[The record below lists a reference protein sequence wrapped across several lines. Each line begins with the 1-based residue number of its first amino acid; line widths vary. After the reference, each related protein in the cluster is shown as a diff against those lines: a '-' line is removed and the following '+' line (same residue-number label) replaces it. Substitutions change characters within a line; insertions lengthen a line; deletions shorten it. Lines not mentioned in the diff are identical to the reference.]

1 MSLSD
6 EQKNKNEVIV
16 TLPSLVQTG
25 PIPGDP
31 DVLDPILFDGVDVE
45 NPEENVIGIVF
56 NTKEDERKFFSMFE
70 GVRDG
75 VREKMKGTPLMIET
89 EKGSEEFEE
98 LFVLY
103 NFMSER
109 EHVHNDVVAFVGDKY
124 PEVSLDS
131 RWVKSLVYQ
140 EDLDPLGDALL
151 EKFLRELLHE

>member
-6 EQKNKNEVIV
+6 EQKNI
-16 TLPSLVQTG
+16 LPNLVQTG

-56 NTKEDERKFFSMFE
+56 NTKEDERKFFNRFE

-89 EKGSEEFEE
+89 EKGSEK
-98 LFVLY
+98 
-103 NFMSER
+103 
-109 EHVHNDVVAFVGDKY
+109 FVGDKY
-124 PEVSLDS
+124 PEVCLDS
-131 RWVKSLVYQ
+131 NWVKSLIYQ
-140 EDLDPLGDALL
+140 EDLDPLGDV
-151 EKFLRELLHE
+151 FLCQFLTMLMKE